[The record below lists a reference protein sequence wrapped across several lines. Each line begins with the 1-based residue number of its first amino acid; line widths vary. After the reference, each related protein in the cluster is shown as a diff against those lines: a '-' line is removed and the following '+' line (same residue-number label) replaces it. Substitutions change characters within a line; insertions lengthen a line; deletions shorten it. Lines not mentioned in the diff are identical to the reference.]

1 MPIQRFGCFMKSECI
16 AVSGRDI
23 IDMDMDSATVYSGTK
38 ANAMLNV
45 DNECAV
51 RACPEGGLNSPPLW
65 IFDSLNRSL
74 PYPVLPVPS
83 SILFLLFEIAQ
94 AHLHEELLVANSL

>member
-1 MPIQRFGCFMKSECI
+1 MKSGCI

-51 RACPEGGLNSPPLW
+51 
-65 IFDSLNRSL
+65 
-74 PYPVLPVPS
+74 
-83 SILFLLFEIAQ
+83 
-94 AHLHEELLVANSL
+94 